1 MDNDMTQPTTPQAAP
16 AQHTPGPWYDDGYRI
31 HAPTSDPDKRN
42 GRVIVDY
49 KHMDGFVEADA
60 DLIASA
66 PDLLAERD
74 RLKATNAEL
83 RALLECI
90 CYWHYG
96 PEGEGANERF
106 ERIADSFRRDTG
118 MLRPG
123 KDQPGAMGGSPS
135 DEDRAKAFRKWCD
148 DHHEELATATRA
160 ALAAAKGVKS

>member
-1 MDNDMTQPTTPQAAP
+1 MRDERPTDKQLQDAATGSLEWSARYERERKQSALNQNP
-16 AQHTPGPWYDDGYRI
+16 EYD
-31 HAPTSDPDKRN
+31 S
-42 GRVIVDY
+42 
-49 KHMDGFVEADA
+49 
-60 DLIASA
+60 
-66 PDLLAERD
+66 LLVRTVKAEVERD
-74 RLKATNAEL
+74 RLKATNAEM

-135 DEDRAKAFRKWCD
+135 DEERSKRFREWCD
-148 DHHEELATATRA
+148 NHHEELATATRA
-160 ALAAAKGVKS
+160 ALAAAKAIS